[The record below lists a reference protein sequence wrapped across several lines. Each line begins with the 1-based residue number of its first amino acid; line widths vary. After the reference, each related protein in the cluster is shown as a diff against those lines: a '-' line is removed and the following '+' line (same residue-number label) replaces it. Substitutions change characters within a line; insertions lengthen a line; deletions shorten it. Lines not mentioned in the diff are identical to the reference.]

1 MSGIVVNNS
10 IILVSVI
17 QERIEGGE
25 PLHEAIAL
33 GTRDRLRAVVLTALT
48 TIGGLAP
55 LMFETDL
62 QARFLIP
69 MGITIVFGLMVAPSL
84 LAIQADL
91 RRIFRDRNAHSE
103 SGGRTRIQSSAG
115 RSFLPQ
121 VVTEALEAPSAGFG
135 QGGALGGDKVFQ
147 P

>member
-1 MSGIVVNNS
+1 MSGIVVNSS

-33 GTRDRLRAVVLTALT
+33 GTRDRLRAIVLTALT

-69 MGITIVFGLMVAPSL
+69 MGITIVLGLMVATLLVLFVAPSL
-84 LAIQADL
+84 LAIHADL

-103 SGGRTRIQSSAG
+103 SGGEN
-115 RSFLPQ
+115 PDP
-121 VVTEALEAPSAGFG
+121 V
-135 QGGALGGDKVFQ
+135 
-147 P
+147 